1 MTADEVGR
9 WLRARQFANQ
19 LTQESFAATSLSAAD
34 AFGAACGLMDLASRF
49 RPSAG
54 EPDVVRQRD
63 EREAREAWERL
74 RGRCRLERLPAL
86 SKEEET

>member
-1 MTADEVGR
+1 MKAAEVAR
-9 WLRARQFANQ
+9 WVRSRELANQ

-49 RPSAG
+49 RPAVG

-74 RGRCRLERLPAL
+74 RGRCRLERR
-86 SKEEET
+86 